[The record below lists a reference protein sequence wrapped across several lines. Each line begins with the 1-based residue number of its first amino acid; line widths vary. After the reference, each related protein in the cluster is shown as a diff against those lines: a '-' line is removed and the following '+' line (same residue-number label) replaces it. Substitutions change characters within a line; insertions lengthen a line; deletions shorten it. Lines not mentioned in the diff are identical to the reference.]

1 MNLDAYMDDFG
12 RELKRAR
19 PPRQHRRLLIA
30 APTALALTAVGVIAL
45 PRGDGIDA
53 IAEARQAL
61 APGNDIVHMV
71 IEYKPPAGDKK
82 APRIVMPKME
92 QWYAAA
98 PNRWRTRTEFSGN
111 AVRRFPASEQIFA
124 NGSIRIYDQR
134 KDVVNIYRGV
144 RMVTPAGVAGPG
156 FAGGDPATELRK
168 QLDAGDVRDD
178 GVVEHDGKPVR
189 RLVREQKI
197 GLRMQQRF
205 VFYMDPQ
212 TFAPLGGRMYFTLNR
227 KRRFMS
233 EFTISTY
240 ERIPLT
246 DESKQLLHF
255 DKTPSTKY
263 VWHDI
268 RKPRGK
274 VKPAVR
280 VG

>member
-12 RELKRAR
+12 RELQRAR

-30 APTALALTAVGVIAL
+30 APAALALTAVGVIAL
-45 PRGDGIDA
+45 PRGGGIDA

-98 PNRWRTRTEFSGN
+98 PERWRTRMEFSGN
-111 AVRRFPASEQIFA
+111 AVRRFAPHEQIFA
-124 NGSIRIYDQR
+124 HGSIRIYDER
-134 KDVVNIYRGV
+134 KDVVNIFRGV
-144 RMVTPAGVAGPG
+144 HMVTAAGVPGPG

-178 GVVEHDGKPVR
+178 GVVEHDGKQVR

-197 GLRMQQRF
+197 GRRMQQRF

-212 TFAPLGGRMYFTLNR
+212 SFAPLGGRMYFTLNR

-233 EFTISTY
+233 EFTISKY

-246 DESKQLLHF
+246 DESKRLLHF
-255 DKTPSTKY
+255 EKTANTKY

-268 RKPRGK
+268 RRPKGK
-274 VKPAVR
+274 VAPAKR